1 MGRKLQTL
9 QAPNIESNL
18 KHNTNFTH
26 QMSDNLFSK
35 SIIAFDYSF
44 QQASDY
50 DRVKTDIVEKKPNN
64 KTDLETNELWV

>member
-1 MGRKLQTL
+1 
-9 QAPNIESNL
+9 
-18 KHNTNFTH
+18 
-26 QMSDNLFSK
+26 MSDNLFSK

-64 KTDLETNELWV
+64 QNDLETNELWV